1 MLRSDLCDYSD
12 AYIIVEGTI
21 SVIGINAVNRRNKK
35 LTFKNNAPVRSC
47 ISKINN
53 TFIDNAE
60 DLDIVMPIYNLLA
73 YSDNYSMTSGRLWNY
88 YRDKVNGSA
97 NDNNGANNYR
107 TNKDKTITSKSF
119 EYKKNLIGRTPNN
132 NSRLDAEVG
141 VPLKYLNDFWR
152 SLDLPLI
159 NCEIELNWRWGKKKL

>member
-53 TFIDNAE
+53 TFVDNAE